1 MALSLGS
8 MDAAVVLKHLETT
21 HDFMYMV
28 RRSSYEFVFAVPKTP
43 HDFLTDER
51 PVFLVH
57 FKNEQRMQ
65 GFVLNPEELE
75 DFHAGLDQLMEY
87 IARSSGRGEGSPR

>member
-8 MDAAVVLKHLETT
+8 MDTAAVLKHLENT

-43 HDFLTDER
+43 HEFLSDAR
-51 PVFLVH
+51 PVFLVY
-57 FKNEQRMQ
+57 FKNEPHRQ
-65 GFVLNPEELE
+65 GFVLDPEELE
-75 DFHAGLDQLMEY
+75 DFHAGLDQLMDYVRRERETH
-87 IARSSGRGEGSPR
+87 IA